1 MCIRDSTS
9 PIRRGV
15 WVLNTL
21 IGKSMEAPEDVPS
34 IEEAREALNIKRNP
48 TVAELLKQHVSKAVC
63 HACHK
68 EIDPLGLGL
77 ENFAQFGEWRTN
89 YPDMTPVV
97 ASGEMPNGKAFKSPR
112 EMKTL
117 LLESYGDDIAKNF
130 ARQLFAYALGR
141 QLQPYDRLSLDQIIS
156 VAKQDGYK
164 TNAIIE
170 QIVLS
175 KQFRYRQDL

>member
-1 MCIRDSTS
+1 M
-9 PIRRGV
+9 

-34 IEEAREALNIKRNP
+34 IEGAREALNIKRNP
-48 TVAELLKQHVSKAVC
+48 TVAELLKQRVSKAVR
-63 HACHK
+63 HTCHK

-117 LLESYGDDIAKNF
+117 LLELYGDDIAKTLRANSLPTRLAVNF
-130 ARQLFAYALGR
+130 SRMTDSPLIKSPARQSKTVTR
-141 QLQPYDRLSLDQIIS
+141 PTRLSTGLCYRNSS
-156 VAKQDGYK
+156 VIGR
-164 TNAIIE
+164 T
-170 QIVLS
+170 
-175 KQFRYRQDL
+175 FRTMPRWHAGAG

>member
-1 MCIRDSTS
+1 M
-9 PIRRGV
+9 

-48 TVAELLKQHVSKAVC
+48 TVAELLKQHVSKAVY
-63 HACHK
+63 ACHK

-77 ENFAQFGEWRTN
+77 ENFAQFGEWRAN

-112 EMKTL
+112 EMKML

-130 ARQLFAYALGR
+130 APTLCLRARPSTSA
-141 QLQPYDRLSLDQIIS
+141 
-156 VAKQDGYK
+156 V
-164 TNAIIE
+164 
-170 QIVLS
+170 
-175 KQFRYRQDL
+175 